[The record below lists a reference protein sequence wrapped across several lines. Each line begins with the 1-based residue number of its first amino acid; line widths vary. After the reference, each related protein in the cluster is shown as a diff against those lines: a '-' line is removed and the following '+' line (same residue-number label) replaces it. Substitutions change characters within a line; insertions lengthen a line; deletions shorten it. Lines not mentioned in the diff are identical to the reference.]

1 MMWVVYLG
9 LFLVC
14 VGTTVLYSVYM
25 CRVWSAAIRE
35 AAAAAVEA
43 VTEKAV
49 QRGLTAEDLERL
61 EEGNMAVSGGGECAV
76 CLEEMDEG
84 QAARVLPGCRHA
96 FHRSCVD
103 AWLQVH
109 PACPLCRA
117 PLLPPPL
124 PSSQP
129 QPQSPHS

>member
-1 MMWVVYLG
+1 
-9 LFLVC
+9 
-14 VGTTVLYSVYM
+14 M
-25 CRVWSAAIRE
+25 CKVWSAALREE
-35 AAAAAVEA
+35 AAAAEA
-43 VTEKAV
+43 LTEKAV

-61 EEGNMAVSGGGECAV
+61 EEGKMAVSDGGDCAV
-76 CLEEMDEG
+76 CLEEMEEG

-96 FHRSCVD
+96 FHRSCAD

-117 PLLPPPL
+117 PLRPPPP

-129 QPQSPHS
+129 QPQSPPP